1 LPDAIK
7 GMSFYTPGDQGYET
21 QAAERLTR
29 WRAAQLKA
37 LGIEPK
43 EGPQLTREQ
52 EEAIKHR
59 R

>member
-1 LPDAIK
+1 
-7 GMSFYTPGDQGYET
+7 MTFYKPGDQGYEV
-21 QAAERLTR
+21 QAAERLAR
-29 WRAAQLKA
+29 WRAAQLRA

-52 EEAIKHR
+52 EEAMKRHR